1 VGRRKA
7 FEEGASVEMQNPPI
21 STRSAE
27 SDPPAHDDAVSL
39 RPVTHA
45 NLDAVCALEAG
56 DGGRQVAP
64 NQRSMAQAAVHD
76 EAWPR
81 AVYAG
86 ETAVGF
92 LMLYDPSLVPD
103 PEEPDFVLW
112 RMMID
117 RRRHGCGHGLA
128 ALRALVEHL
137 RTRPHRG
144 ELLTSIV
151 EPAPQLLAI
160 YGRAGFVATD
170 RQVDGERV
178 LRLALPPPDRHAT

>member
-1 VGRRKA
+1 MTDA
-7 FEEGASVEMQNPPI
+7 ADAAAAGAEPV
-21 STRSAE
+21 T
-27 SDPPAHDDAVSL
+27 L
-39 RPVTHA
+39 RPVTRA
-45 NLDAVCALEAG
+45 NLDAVCALDAG

-64 NQRSMAQAAVHD
+64 NQRSMAQAAVHG

-86 ETAVGF
+86 DTPVGF
-92 LMLYDPSLVPD
+92 LMLYDPSRVPD

-117 RRRHGCGHGLA
+117 RRRHGRGFGLA
-128 ALRALVEHL
+128 ALRLLVEHL

-151 EPAPQLLAI
+151 EPAPQLLAF
-160 YGRAGFVATD
+160 YGRAGFVATE
-170 RQVDGERV
+170 REVDGERV
-178 LRLALPPPDRHAT
+178 LRLALPLPDRVAV